1 MSRLH
6 SHIDDRAAFFRV
18 LDETIAMNGALG
30 MGFGP
35 TLEQMKQW
43 TANGREPTGEERRSV
58 QMTGGLAHNYD
69 SMPADL
75 QAFAD
80 RISELNYY
88 FGWWPSDEEWND
100 EAAHQRWLQR

>member
-1 MSRLH
+1 MSKLH

-18 LDETIAMNGALG
+18 LDETIAMNSSLR

-43 TANGREPTGEERRSV
+43 TANGRDPTHEERGSV

-69 SMPADL
+69 GNGRNASDKVGPIPPRWRCAGHASRCSRSRSSSNSNWPPA
-75 QAFAD
+75 
-80 RISELNYY
+80 
-88 FGWWPSDEEWND
+88 
-100 EAAHQRWLQR
+100 